1 MFKVL
6 NAKTADSVWLKS
18 ADLFLKGDDAVSQS
32 SRAGST
38 VEILNAALC
47 LEDPRQR
54 WVASREPA
62 INPAFA
68 IAEVVWI
75 LSGSNKAVLPN
86 YFNPVLPKFAGFDT
100 KYHGAYG
107 YRIRNHFGFDQ
118 LESAFNALNSN
129 RDTRQVVLQ
138 IWDANVDLPREKGL
152 PLSQDI
158 PCNIN
163 SMLKV
168 RDGRLEWTQIM
179 RSNDLVRGFPHN
191 VVQFTTLQEI
201 LAGWLNVDVG
211 HYNHYSDSL
220 HVYESDL
227 EGLHSAGQK
236 TFPLNLDNLS
246 VEKLVSQRAIDAL
259 IEICSKCCEAKVS
272 GKELLG
278 SLRSLTIP
286 KPYKNLA
293 LILGADALR
302 RRKANKEM
310 EEALSQCSNECL
322 TFLFRRW
329 RERMS

>member
-1 MFKVL
+1 MFKAL
-6 NAKTADSVWLKS
+6 NATTADSIWLKS
-18 ADLFLKGDDAVSQS
+18 ADLFLKGGDAINQS

-62 INPAFA
+62 MNPAFA

-75 LSGSNKAVLPN
+75 LSGSNEANLPN
-86 YFNPVLPKFAGFDT
+86 YFNPALPKFAGFDT
-100 KYHGAYG
+100 TYHGAYG
-107 YRIRNHFGFDQ
+107 YRLRNHFGFDQ
-118 LESAFNALNSN
+118 LESAFNALDSN

-138 IWDANVDLPREKGL
+138 IWDSTVDLPRENGL
-152 PLSQDI
+152 PLSRDI
-158 PCNIN
+158 PCNIS

-168 RDGRLEWTQIM
+168 RDGRLVWTQIM

-201 LAGWLNVDVG
+201 LAGWLNVEVG

-227 EGLHSAGQK
+227 EGLNNVEQK
-236 TFPLNLDNLS
+236 TLPLNLDNLS
-246 VEKLVSQRAIDAL
+246 VEKLVSQRAIDIL
-259 IEICSKCCEAKVS
+259 IEFCAKCCETRVS
-272 GKELLG
+272 GRELLS
-278 SLRSLTIP
+278 SLGGLSIP
-286 KPYKNLA
+286 TAYKNLA
-293 LILGADALR
+293 LIMGADALR
-302 RRKANKEM
+302 RRNAHPEM

-322 TFLFRRW
+322 TFLFKRW
-329 RERMS
+329 KERKS

>member
-18 ADLFLKGDDAVSQS
+18 ADLFLQGDEAMSQS
-32 SRAGST
+32 SRAGNT
-38 VEILNAALC
+38 IEILNAGLC

-75 LSGSNKAVLPN
+75 LSGSNKADLPN
-86 YFNPVLPKFAGFDT
+86 YFNPALPKYAGYDK

-118 LESAFNALNSN
+118 LESAFDALKNNS
-129 RDTRQVVLQ
+129 DTRQVVLQ
-138 IWDANVDLPREKGL
+138 IWDSNVDLPRENGL
-152 PLSQDI
+152 PLSRDI

-163 SMLKV
+163 AMLKV

-201 LAGWLNVDVG
+201 LAGWLNLQVG

-227 EGLHSAGQK
+227 EGLHSAKPK
-236 TFPLNLDNLS
+236 TLPLNLDNLS
-246 VEKLVSQRAIDAL
+246 VEKIVSQRAIDAL
-259 IEICSKCCEAKVS
+259 IEFCSKCCEAKVS
-272 GKELLG
+272 GKELLS
-278 SLRSLTIP
+278 SLESLTIP
-286 KPYKNLA
+286 PAYKNLA
-293 LILGADALR
+293 LIMGADALR
-302 RRKANKEM
+302 RRKANPEM
-310 EEALSQCSNECL
+310 EEALSQCSNQCL
-322 TFLFRRW
+322 TFLFMRW
-329 RERMS
+329 RERKS

>member
-6 NAKTADSVWLKS
+6 NAKTADSVWLKC

-62 INPAFA
+62 MNPAFA

-201 LAGWLNVDVG
+201 LAGWLNVEVG

-227 EGLHSAGQK
+227 EGLHSSGQK

-246 VEKLVSQRAIDAL
+246 LEKLVSQRAIDTL
-259 IEICSKCCEAKVS
+259 IEFCSKCCEAKVS

-278 SLRSLTIP
+278 SLRSLTLP

-302 RRKANKEM
+302 RRKANPEM